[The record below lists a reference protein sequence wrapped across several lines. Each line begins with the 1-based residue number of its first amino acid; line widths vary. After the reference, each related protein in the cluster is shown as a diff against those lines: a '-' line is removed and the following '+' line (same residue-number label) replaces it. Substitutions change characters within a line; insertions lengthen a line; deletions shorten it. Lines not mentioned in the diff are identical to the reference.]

1 MEAKH
6 VIQQH
11 ESHGQRLNDRIQMLE
26 QLNHTLEEEKKTLLL
41 QVNKLLE
48 KNQELLVKT
57 LESKDQA
64 FEEERMFTLVHLN
77 VHGKVII
84 WLGRMVSIEG

>member
-6 VIQQH
+6 VLHQH

-48 KNQELLVKT
+48 KNQDMLVRT
-57 LESKDQA
+57 LENKDQA
-64 FEEERMFTLVHLN
+64 FEEERMFTLVITIH
-77 VHGKVII
+77 VC
-84 WLGRMVSIEG
+84 